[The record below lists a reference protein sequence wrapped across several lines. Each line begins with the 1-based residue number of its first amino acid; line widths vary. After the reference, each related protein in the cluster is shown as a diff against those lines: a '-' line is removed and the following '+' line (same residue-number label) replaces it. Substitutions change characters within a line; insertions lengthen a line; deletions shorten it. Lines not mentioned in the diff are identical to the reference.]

1 MKPLGEVARLQ
12 MANRTKIATT
22 LRTFSTIAL
31 VPPLVPK
38 LTSGVVL
45 MLKTA
50 EAATVVMV
58 TAVTETVAVMRPILM
73 AMASAM
79 RTTCA
84 QTPQQER
91 PSI

>member
-1 MKPLGEVARLQ
+1 MR
-12 MANRTKIATT
+12 
-22 LRTFSTIAL
+22 
-31 VPPLVPK
+31 
-38 LTSGVVL
+38 GVVL